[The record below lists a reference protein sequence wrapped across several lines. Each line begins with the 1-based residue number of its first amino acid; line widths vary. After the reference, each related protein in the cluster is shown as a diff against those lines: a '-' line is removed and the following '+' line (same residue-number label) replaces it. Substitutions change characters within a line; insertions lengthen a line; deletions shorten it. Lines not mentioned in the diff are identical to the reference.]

1 MLHGVSYLH
10 VNEHHVTQLLRC
22 MACPTYMSMN
32 TTWLSCSA
40 AVQYRHTQILEV
52 TILPSKFPF
61 HMGDLARHLTHGSW
75 SHPSL
80 QPKWHLNRFSHFC
93 TAHGRV
99 SLYFTMDRPFPHSKL
114 PLPTGDLD
122 PSWFFRPTWDQN
134 PNDISI
140 SWSVFLG
147 LTNVTDRQTDRQTTL
162 LGL

>member
-1 MLHGVSYLH
+1 
-10 VNEHHVTQLLRC
+10 
-22 MACPTYMSMN
+22 MSMN
-32 TTWLSCSA
+32 ITWLSCSA
-40 AVQYRHTQILEV
+40 AWRVLLTCQWTPRDSVAPLQFNTD
-52 TILPSKFPF
+52 TPRFWKSPF
-61 HMGDLARHLTHGSW
+61 SPQNFLFTWGIWTRHLTHGSW